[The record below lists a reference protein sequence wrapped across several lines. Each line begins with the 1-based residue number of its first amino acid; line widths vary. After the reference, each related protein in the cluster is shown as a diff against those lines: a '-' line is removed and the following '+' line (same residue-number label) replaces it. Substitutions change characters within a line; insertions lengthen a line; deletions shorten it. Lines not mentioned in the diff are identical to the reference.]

1 MRSPHGSSQDPSASS
16 NSSSSSAN
24 GNSTSSSSGSS
35 SKLGHGPTDS
45 RLGRLLRLTAIRSNK
60 KQQSLPSWYT
70 RTQDPDD
77 LPVPAEAPRRTSS
90 YSSSSVV
97 TSDARNEW
105 HLPWDDGS
113 SDTAKEYERKFRR
126 AVFSFDRWAAHRS
139 TGRYLRHF
147 KVTGDT
153 RWVELCCSVLPHA
166 VVTTAH
172 PHLQHAQHKAAGTHA
187 YSSVACV
194 MQRHSTPAHI
204 PLPFHRLLTGCA
216 LPLPPPSSAGSP
228 QGILSSRTFKGLL
241 PPLQFLAAMSLIACL
256 YQGPGVAQ
264 YHLPAIH
271 FGEAPLDV
279 TAFALSLLLVFRT
292 DSSYARWEE
301 ALRTWNEVRSASK
314 DVARQVRQKVT
325 PRVTQKVTQKVT
337 KAPFAPAATG
347 SSSCRNTD
355 ISTS

>member
-1 MRSPHGSSQDPSASS
+1 
-16 NSSSSSAN
+16 
-24 GNSTSSSSGSS
+24 
-35 SKLGHGPTDS
+35 
-45 RLGRLLRLTAIRSNK
+45 
-60 KQQSLPSWYT
+60 
-70 RTQDPDD
+70 
-77 LPVPAEAPRRTSS
+77 
-90 YSSSSVV
+90 
-97 TSDARNEW
+97 
-105 HLPWDDGS
+105 
-113 SDTAKEYERKFRR
+113 
-126 AVFSFDRWAAHRS
+126 
-139 TGRYLRHF
+139 
-147 KVTGDT
+147 
-153 RWVELCCSVLPHA
+153 
-166 VVTTAH
+166 
-172 PHLQHAQHKAAGTHA
+172 
-187 YSSVACV
+187 
-194 MQRHSTPAHI
+194 
-204 PLPFHRLLTGCA
+204 
-216 LPLPPPSSAGSP
+216 
-228 QGILSSRTFKGLL
+228 
-241 PPLQFLAAMSLIACL
+241 MSLIACL